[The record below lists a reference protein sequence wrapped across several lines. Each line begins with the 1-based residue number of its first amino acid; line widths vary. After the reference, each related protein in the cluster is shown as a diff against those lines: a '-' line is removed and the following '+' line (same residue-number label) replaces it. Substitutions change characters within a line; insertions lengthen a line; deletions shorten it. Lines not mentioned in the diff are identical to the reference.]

1 MCMKAA
7 VPRSSA
13 KSQGSL
19 ARIVG
24 NKRPIFGASSDERRS
39 LRTPRCVN
47 GRNDNMELKEM
58 MDGLIGSYL
67 VELSEAGFTIRART
81 VRNVILSLSRMRE
94 TAAVSMRSR
103 RLFSSTPTTRRTF
116 PPSRISTFW
125 KMSVRMRGTVSGSLS
140 SASPRNWRSLTP
152 TLLPAPGGNMER
164 LSRWSVKRRE
174 PKLRLHRGKGGI
186 DRESHQ
192 VQGGQQKPPQT

>member
-1 MCMKAA
+1 MWMKAA

-19 ARIVG
+19 ARIVE
-24 NKRPIFGASSDERRS
+24 NKRPVFGASSDERRS

-67 VELSEAGFTIRART
+67 VELSEAGFTIKGKDGKERH
-81 VRNVILSLSRMRE
+81 LSLSRMRA

-125 KMSVRMRGTVSGSLS
+125 KMSVRMRGTVSGSRS
-140 SASPRNWRSLTP
+140 SALPRSWR
-152 TLLPAPGGNMER
+152 
-164 LSRWSVKRRE
+164 
-174 PKLRLHRGKGGI
+174 
-186 DRESHQ
+186 
-192 VQGGQQKPPQT
+192 